1 MSAGPCGMSHN
12 EVSKKE
18 GPQPFSFPGQVE
30 VQASATLPSPIP
42 RDEEAQPGGLHR
54 ACGRGQQS

>member
-1 MSAGPCGMSHN
+1 MSAGPCGMSPS

-30 VQASATLPSPIP
+30 VRASATLHSPVPRRPSPGASIEP
-42 RDEEAQPGGLHR
+42 VGG
-54 ACGRGQQS
+54 ASKAE